1 MKNKIMRGARQN
13 NPTSLHKSKNG
24 EEIRNEAGVLSLILA
39 PILVIALFLAGLL
52 FQYISFSTPA
62 HIKELKG
69 RGKAQTYNTPYDE
82 VFQAAIEIINEN
94 GLAIVESDEEKAYII
109 ATEGPDFL
117 NEGRVI
123 ALFFTKPEGNGT
135 QVEVIS
141 KYMALPPLRELLFSR
156 NDASQILNNLDKKL
170 VISNGQKYICFQI
183 K

>member
-13 NPTSLHKSKNG
+13 NPMSLHKSKNG

-39 PILVIALFLAGLL
+39 PILMIALFLAGLL
-52 FQYISFSTPA
+52 FQYLSFSTPA

-117 NEGRVI
+117 NEGRVV
-123 ALFFTKPEGNGT
+123 ALFFSTKPERSGT
-135 QVEVIS
+135 HVEVIS
-141 KYMALPPLRELLFSR
+141 KYMALPPLKELLFSR
-156 NDASQILNNLDKKL
+156 NDASQILTDLDKKL
-170 VISNGQKYICFQI
+170 EISNGYK
-183 K
+183 

>member
-1 MKNKIMRGARQN
+1 MGIGRVKNKIISGARQN
-13 NPTSLHKSKNG
+13 NPMSPQKSKNG

-52 FQYISFSTPA
+52 FQYLSFSTPT

-69 RGKAQTYNTPYDE
+69 QGKAQTYNTPYDE

-117 NEGRVI
+117 NEGRVV
-123 ALFFTKPEGNGT
+123 ALFFSNKPERSGT

-141 KYMALPPLRELLFSR
+141 KYMALPPFKELLFSR
-156 NDASQILNNLDKKL
+156 NGASQILTDLGNKLEINNGHK
-170 VISNGQKYICFQI
+170 
-183 K
+183 